1 MDTGPAGTVD
11 DEAVAWFVR
20 LRDEEASESDRT
32 AFVAWL
38 EASPAHGQAWREL
51 EAVWGV
57 LDQVAVPKPT
67 ATTAPNILTH
77 SAARRTTRT
86 SWRPLAAAAMLL
98 LAVTA
103 AWRLAPAGLLSD
115 HRTGIGER
123 RIVALAD
130 GSRVELGPASAIDVE
145 LTGARRSVRLVAGEA
160 FFTVARDT
168 ARPFVVSAGQGEIAV
183 LGTAFDVKIRQS
195 EAVSVVVAESKV
207 AVSAAGS
214 QAVGVTAGEEVS
226 YDRNGISA
234 VRPADL
240 DAAQAWRQDQL
251 VFHDAPLDTVLTE
264 LRRYRGGTIQL
275 LGGELGKRRVTAVFD
290 ARRPDAALETIARNL
305 DLRLLRASDYFAALV
320 AW

>member
-1 MDTGPAGTVD
+1 MDTGSTGTVD

-20 LRDEEASESDRT
+20 LRDEEASDSDRA
-32 AFVAWL
+32 AFAAWL
-38 EASPAHGQAWREL
+38 QASPAHARAWREL
-51 EAVWGV
+51 GAIWGA
-57 LDQVAVPKPT
+57 LDQVAAPK
-67 ATTAPNILTH
+67 
-77 SAARRTTRT
+77 SAAFTPTIVAHDKARLGPRR

-98 LAVTA
+98 LAVTE
-103 AWRLAPAGLLSD
+103 AWRLSPTGLLAD

-123 RIVALAD
+123 RVVALPD
-130 GSRVELGPASAIDVE
+130 GSRIELGPASAVDVDFVG
-145 LTGARRSVRLVAGEA
+145 TRRTVTLVAGEA
-160 FFTVARDT
+160 FFTVSRDP
-168 ARPFVVSAGQGEIAV
+168 ARPFVVSAGEGQIAV
-183 LGTAFDVKIRQS
+183 LGTAFDVKIGQS
-195 EAVSVVVAESKV
+195 EAVSVVVTESRV

-214 QAVGVTAGEEVS
+214 PAVGVIAGQEVS
-226 YDRNGISA
+226 YDRNGVSA

-251 VFHDAPLDTVLTE
+251 VFHDAPLDAVLTE

-305 DLRLLRASDYFAALV
+305 DLRLLRISDYFVALV

>member
-1 MDTGPAGTVD
+1 MDTGPTGTVD

-20 LRDEEASESDRT
+20 LRDEEASESDRA
-32 AFVAWL
+32 AFAAWL
-38 EASPAHGQAWREL
+38 AASPAHDQAWREL
-51 EAVWGV
+51 EAIWGA
-57 LDQVAVPKPT
+57 LDQVAASKSAT
-67 ATTAPNILTH
+67 ATPTVVALD
-77 SAARRTTRT
+77 AARHRPRL
-86 SWRPLAAAAMLL
+86 SWRPMAAAAMLL

-103 AWRLAPAGLLSD
+103 AWRLSPAGLLSD

-123 RIVALAD
+123 RIIALAD

-145 LTGARRSVRLVAGEA
+145 LTGTRRSVRLVAGEA

-183 LGTAFDVKIRQS
+183 LGTAFDVKIGQS
-195 EAVSVVVAESKV
+195 EAVSVVVTESKV

-214 QAVGVTAGEEVS
+214 QAVGVIAGQEVS
-226 YDRNGISA
+226 YDRNGVST

-251 VFHDAPLDTVLTE
+251 VFHDAPLDAVLGE

-275 LGGELGKRRVTAVFD
+275 LGGELGKRRITAVFD
-290 ARRPDAALETIARNL
+290 AKRPDAALETIARNL
-305 DLRLLRASDYFAALV
+305 DLRLVRASDYFAALV